1 MKPNADSMTVEGRKS
16 FESIHISEHIWSINQ
31 NTESINKPEKYNN
44 SWKEEQPVLEDQYL
58 IIWLERCLKLQNKI

>member
-44 SWKEEQPVLEDQYL
+44 SLKEEPTSVRRSILH
-58 IIWLERCLKLQNKI
+58 NMA